1 MREKNNDLTQG
12 SIFRGLFLFAL
23 PLLGSS
29 LIQQMYNTVDLMF
42 VGNILGKE
50 ASAAVG
56 STSLLT
62 VCIIGFFNG
71 MGTGVGV
78 ITSQYF
84 GAKQKQ
90 SLTDT
95 IHTAAGLT
103 IVLSAVVIVFGWIA
117 CPVLLK
123 WINIP
128 DNIMGL
134 ALTYIRIYFLSVFSI
149 VSYNISAGILRAL
162 GNSRSPMTYQLIGRI
177 ANVFANAFFM
187 CVLKLGIAGAA
198 LATLLSQTVA
208 AVLTLRHLCMLNEE
222 YRLKLRKIRI
232 IPSIARRIFIIGIP
246 EAVRSMLITF
256 ANLIVQSQINMLGV
270 DSMAA
275 YAAYCKAEGFLY
287 LPQWAV
293 GQANTTFV
301 GQNLGAGK
309 VERVEKSTRTALVM
323 GIGITMAISAVVLIF
338 PHQVFRLFSNEPDII
353 SLGAKIGQMTFGFYF
368 LYAIVEVL
376 SGAIRGAGKSTP
388 PMVVSLINMCG
399 VRLIVLKVALMF
411 IPTVNGIAIVF
422 PITWVTTSLSIALYY
437 KSGRWKNSSVV
448 NHNKIEAV
456 KAEEC

>member
-1 MREKNNDLTQG
+1 MRKKNNDLTQG
-12 SIFRGLFLFAL
+12 SILKGLFLFAL

-78 ITSQYF
+78 IVSQYF
-84 GAKQKQ
+84 GAKQPKD
-90 SLTDT
+90 LKDT

-103 IVLSAVVIVFGWIA
+103 IVLSVVIVILGWIT
-117 CPVLLK
+117 CPVLLR

-128 DNIMGL
+128 DNIMDL
-134 ALTYIRIYFLSVFSI
+134 SLTYIRIYFLGVFSI
-149 VSYNISAGILRAL
+149 VSYNISSGILRAL
-162 GNSRSPMTYQLIGRI
+162 GNSRSPMVYQLIGGI
-177 ANVFANAFFM
+177 VNVFANAFFM
-187 CVLKLGIAGAA
+187 CVLKLGIAGAG
-198 LATLLSQTVA
+198 LATLFSQTLA
-208 AVLTLRHLCMLNEE
+208 AVLTLHHLSKLQEE
-222 YRLKLRKIRI
+222 YRLEIRKIRI
-232 IPSIARRIFIIGIP
+232 FPPLAKKIFVIGIP
-246 EAVRSMLITF
+246 EAIRSMLITF
-256 ANLIVQSQINMLGV
+256 ANLIVQSEINMLGV

-287 LPQWAV
+287 LPQWAI
-293 GQANTTFV
+293 GQANTTYV

-309 VERVEKSTRTALVM
+309 IKRVEKSTRIALVM
-323 GIGITMAISAVVLIF
+323 GIGITLTLSAVTLIF
-338 PHQVFRLFSNEPDII
+338 PYQVFRLFSNEPDII
-353 SLGAKIGQMTFGFYF
+353 RLGAKIGQMTFGFYF

-399 VRLIVLKVALMF
+399 VRIIVLKIALMF
-411 IPTVNGIAIVF
+411 IHTVNGIAIVF

-437 KSGRWKNSSVV
+437 KTGRWKNFKMMNPREKTVENV
-448 NHNKIEAV
+448 EEA
-456 KAEEC
+456 

>member
-246 EAVRSMLITF
+246 EAVRSMLITL

>member
-12 SIFRGLFLFAL
+12 SIFRRLFLFAL
-23 PLLGSS
+23 PLLGIS

-103 IVLSAVVIVFGWIA
+103 IVLSAVVIVFGWNA

-246 EAVRSMLITF
+246 EAVRSMLITL

-456 KAEEC
+456 KAEGC